1 MTTLA
6 RAGSAIPTQSARTI
20 RVDNDWRAT
29 TAAALQ
35 PLPAAIRAI
44 LYSAF
49 AIGLLRYCHQNKMP
63 HLGVVVI
70 DSPLTSYKKGKVG
83 ASADVPIDPG
93 MEEAFWKSL
102 KVIKQG
108 VQVIIIE
115 NKEPPPDVATVVQYE
130 WFAGEGARAG
140 ERVGFIPAR

>member
-1 MTTLA
+1 
-6 RAGSAIPTQSARTI
+6 
-20 RVDNDWRAT
+20 
-29 TAAALQ
+29 
-35 PLPAAIRAI
+35 
-44 LYSAF
+44 
-49 AIGLLRYCHQNKMP
+49 MP

-83 ASADVPIDPG
+83 ASADAPIDPG

-115 NKEPPPDVATVVQYE
+115 NKEPPPDVATIVQYE